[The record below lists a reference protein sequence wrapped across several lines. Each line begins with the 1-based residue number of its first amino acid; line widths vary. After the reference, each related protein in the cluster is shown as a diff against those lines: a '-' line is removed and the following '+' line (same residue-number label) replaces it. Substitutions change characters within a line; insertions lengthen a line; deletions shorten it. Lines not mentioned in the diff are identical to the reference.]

1 MKKIILLSAFLFSS
15 VFGQI
20 NDKNFKATVGKG
32 VHIII
37 FKSKWMEKKAEQAV
51 DSVTKEEPFHKLD
64 KRDKITEGKHK
75 VKSAKQKKRIVLTDL
90 GITVLDYL
98 LKHFSEMICIEFTAN
113 VETDLDLISKGETD
127 FNTIIKKI

>member
-51 DSVTKEEPFHKLD
+51 DSVTKEVKGHEGTNIHAALSDDVKKLA
-64 KRDKITEGKHK
+64 KKLRIRNYPSVALYVNGSK
-75 VKSAKQKKRIVLTDL
+75 VKVWKGDMD
-90 GITVLDYL
+90 GILD
-98 LKHFSEMICIEFTAN
+98 I
-113 VETDLDLISKGETD
+113 DSKA
-127 FNTIIKKI
+127 IKKKIEAEIAGDQF